1 MTTAAGHL
9 PPRGDDVARLARR
22 LGQAAEEMDSLREQL
37 HAAGQLEWY
46 SRAATAFKDALLL
59 RERRMR
65 DTAADLRSASAG
77 MQRYAAQLYWDQSS
91 PNGPPGPS

>member
-1 MTTAAGHL
+1 MLTAAGHG
-9 PPRGDDVARLARR
+9 PPRGEDVARLAAR
-22 LGQAAEEMDSLREQL
+22 LGQAAEEMDSLREQV

-65 DTAADLRSASAG
+65 DTACRLRDAAAG
-77 MQRYAAQLYWDQSS
+77 MQRYAAQLYWDESS